1 MFGRD
6 YCWRFEHSAR
16 IAYCK
21 QGRKLF
27 ASEHVRFGGHHPS
40 MAPSVIVAWST
51 LLRSTNNLLVNAM
64 HSGGK
69 VLVSELGATVADDD
83 IAIGSVA
90 DRCLLSGV
98 IQTSHFKGV
107 RTGLDPER
115 TWRLPASQFES
126 ASPILRVP
134 KIYKFL
140 E

>member
-51 LLRSTNNLLVNAM
+51 LLRSTNNLAVNAM
-64 HSGGK
+64 HRGGK
-69 VLVSELGATVADDD
+69 VLVSELRSTVADDD

-98 IQTSHFKGV
+98 IQTFFWNVSNIDH
-107 RTGLDPER
+107 RLREPEEHADSI
-115 TWRLPASQFES
+115 T
-126 ASPILRVP
+126 VP
-134 KIYKFL
+134 DIGTYR
-140 E
+140 